1 MYYIKSLYLV
11 SEKMILYYHT
21 IKGIIYFNMA
31 RDKVKD
37 RNVHISIYY
46 KIKYKYVY
54 VCIYMYIHM
63 NTCVCMYI
71 CIYVYT
77 HIFINYNLKNKIK
90 TYKLDFLHKT

>member
-21 IKGIIYFNMA
+21 IKDIIYFNMA

-46 KIKYKYVY
+46 KIKYKYVCMY
-54 VCIYMYIHM
+54 VYVHTHKY
-63 NTCVCMYI
+63 VCMYI
-71 CIYVYT
+71 CMYICVHTY
-77 HIFINYNLKNKIK
+77 I
-90 TYKLDFLHKT
+90 YKL